1 VPSAASPSR
10 SKKVLH
16 AAERDETVRAA
27 WWQETQTFDPTD
39 LVFVDESGTNLGMA
53 PRYGR
58 APRGQ
63 RVVGTVPRN
72 QGTNTTLFAAMDLTG
87 ITAAM
92 TLEGAADGVAFEVF
106 VARILAPVLRPGQIV
121 VWDNLSVHKRAAAQ
135 RLIEARG
142 CRVHFLP
149 PYSPDFSP
157 IELAFSKLKT
167 YLRRVRART
176 RAALEEAITAG
187 LRTITAAD
195 ACAWFVHCGYTA
207 SPQLF

>member
-1 VPSAASPSR
+1 MTR
-10 SKKVLH
+10 
-16 AAERDETVRAA
+16 
-27 WWQETQTFDPTD
+27 
-39 LVFVDESGTNLGMA
+39 
-53 PRYGR
+53 RYGR

-92 TLEGAADGVAFEVF
+92 TLEGAADGASFEVF
-106 VARILAPVLRPGQIV
+106 VDQILAPSLRPGQV
-121 VWDNLSVHKRAAAQ
+121 VIWDNLSVHKRAAAR

-142 CRVHFLP
+142 CQLRFLP

-167 YLRRVRART
+167 GLRRAGART
-176 RAALEEAITAG
+176 RAALEDAIAAG
-187 LRTITAAD
+187 LGTIIAAD
-195 ACAWFVHCGYTA
+195 ARAWFHHCGYA
-207 SPQLF
+207 LAP

>member
-1 VPSAASPSR
+1 MTR
-10 SKKVLH
+10 
-16 AAERDETVRAA
+16 
-27 WWQETQTFDPTD
+27 
-39 LVFVDESGTNLGMA
+39 
-53 PRYGR
+53 RYGR

-92 TLEGAADGVAFEVF
+92 TLEGAADGASFEVF
-106 VARILAPVLRPGQIV
+106 VDQILAPSLRPGQV
-121 VWDNLSVHKRAAAQ
+121 VIWDNLSVHKRAAAR

-142 CRVHFLP
+142 CQLRFLP

-167 YLRRVRART
+167 GFAPGGRTDAGGVRGCDCGRTGDNHRSRCACLVSPLWLHART
-176 RAALEEAITAG
+176 PTAMTTAL
-187 LRTITAAD
+187 R
-195 ACAWFVHCGYTA
+195 GYN
-207 SPQLF
+207 SR